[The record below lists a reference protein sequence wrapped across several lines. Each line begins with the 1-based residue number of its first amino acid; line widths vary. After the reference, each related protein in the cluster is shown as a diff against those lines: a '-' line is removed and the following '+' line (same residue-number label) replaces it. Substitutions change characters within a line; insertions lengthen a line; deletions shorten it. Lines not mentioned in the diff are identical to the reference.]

1 MSALMQ
7 FLARRLAAG
16 IFLFGL
22 GAGVLVGAGAT
33 TLASMSVQFTI
44 STQCNVRSAAEFS
57 AAATPSVSCLH
68 GEPANVLL
76 VDDAPVIAAADTG
89 SESGP
94 APAIPNARRQFWV
107 VTF

>member
-1 MSALMQ
+1 MPQIMQ

-16 IFLFGL
+16 AFLFGL
-22 GAGVLVGAGAT
+22 GAGLLVGAGAT

-57 AAATPSVSCLH
+57 AAAAPSISCLH
-68 GEPANVLL
+68 DEPANVLL
-76 VDDAPVIAAADTG
+76 VDDAPVIADAGTG
-89 SESGP
+89 REEGP
-94 APAIPNARRQFWV
+94 AAPSPNARRQFWV